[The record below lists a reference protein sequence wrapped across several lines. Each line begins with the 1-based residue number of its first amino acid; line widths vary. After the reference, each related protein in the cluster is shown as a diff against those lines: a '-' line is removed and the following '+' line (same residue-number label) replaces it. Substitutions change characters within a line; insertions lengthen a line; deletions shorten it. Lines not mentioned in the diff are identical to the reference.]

1 MTENESLPATESI
14 EEWRERYE
22 KLRAEHA
29 FLQARAAR
37 FVAVEQDLI
46 SARHLVDL
54 ERGRFERMREFIRSG
69 LRAETVSDCVRLV
82 GDGIVDILECEIG
95 IVWLKAPAGHEE
107 VFHVSHSGQEDWDLG
122 GNLRERL
129 RQCMAASPAGELLD
143 VVCRESLGFMDLM
156 VREVVGDDACH
167 AGLMVAANSHRAG
180 RFHDRFTPCANEA
193 FSAFASQVG
202 AILGSLKKRD
212 TIVAQVEQIRISE
225 QLLAVALA
233 SSNVGLWDWDL
244 ASGLVHY
251 SEQWKKMIGY
261 SGDEILDRFDEWH
274 NRLHPLDRDEA
285 VKVASQSS
293 KKIGA
298 FYEQTFRLR
307 HRNGSWRW
315 ILAKGF
321 TISGSDGQPV
331 RVVGTHID
339 VTRFKRL
346 ENRLRKSENSQRN
359 AKENALRENS
369 AKSTFLA
376 NVSHELRTPLNGIL
390 GVYEIL
396 KELPQT
402 ETGME
407 LVKMGHQSAQWMLDI
422 VGESLDL
429 AKIEAGK
436 IELKENTFDLVEM
449 VSDLTDIK
457 RRKAAEK
464 GLTFG
469 LHVADGLPRLVV
481 GDAPKLRQILTNLI
495 GNAIKFT
502 DHGAVSVHVDAKGL
516 RDEDVVNL
524 RFRIRDSGIGIP
536 KGSIEDIFQ
545 PFHQTD
551 QSKTR
556 RFGGVGLGLAIV
568 RNLTDLMKGR
578 VRVRSLGSLGSEFT
592 VTLPFQIAKAFQQ
605 EVGDQSS
612 KSISFRG
619 KVLVA
624 EDDEVSRSLAI
635 RMLEKLGFEVVAA
648 ENGAIAL
655 ELFEPGTFDL
665 VVLDWWMPWVTGV
678 DVCLKIRESERF
690 TTERVPILAMTANVQ
705 STATIECL
713 RAGMDE
719 FLGKPI
725 LFQSL
730 ADAVLRLVPHAQV
743 AT

>member
-1 MTENESLPATESI
+1 MSESESLPASESI

-22 KLRAEHA
+22 KMKADHA
-29 FLQARAAR
+29 YLQARVTR
-37 FVAVEQDLI
+37 FAAVEQDLI
-46 SARHLVDL
+46 TARHLVDL
-54 ERGRFERMREFIRSG
+54 ERRRFERMREFIRSG
-69 LRAETVSDCVRLV
+69 LRSETMSDCVRLV

-95 IVWLKAPAGHEE
+95 IVWLKAQAGNEE
-107 VFHVSHSGQEDWDLG
+107 EFHVSHSGQEDWGPG

-129 RQCMAASPAGELLD
+129 RQCMEGSPAGELLD
-143 VVCRESLGFMDLM
+143 AGCLESLGFMDLM
-156 VREVVGDDACH
+156 VHEVVGDDACR

-180 RFHDRFTPCANEA
+180 RFHDRFTPSANEA

-212 TIVAQVEQIRISE
+212 TIASQVEQIRISD
-225 QLLAVALA
+225 QRLALALA

-244 ASGLVHY
+244 ANGFVHY
-251 SEQWKKMIGY
+251 SEQWKKMVGY
-261 SGDEILDRFDEWH
+261 SGDEISDQFDEWYQ
-274 NRLHPLDRDEA
+274 RLHPSERDEA
-285 VKVASQSS
+285 VRVAWQSS

-321 TISGSDGQPV
+321 TIAGSDGQPA

-346 ENRLRKSENSQRN
+346 ENRLRKSENSQRK
-359 AKENALRENS
+359 AKENALRENR

-376 NVSHELRTPLNGIL
+376 NVSHEIRTPLNGIL
-390 GVYEIL
+390 GVFQIL

-407 LVKMGHQSAQWMLDI
+407 LVNMGHHSAQWMLDI
-422 VGESLDL
+422 IGESLDL

-436 IELKENTFDLVEM
+436 IELKEDTFDLVEM
-449 VSDLTDIK
+449 VSGLADIK
-457 RRKAAEK
+457 RRKAGDK
-464 GLTFG
+464 GLTFD
-469 LHVADGLPRLVV
+469 LHVADGLPGLVV
-481 GDAPKLRQILTNLI
+481 GDASKVRQILTNLI

-502 DHGAVSVHVDAKGL
+502 EHGAVSVHIDAKGG
-516 RDEDVVNL
+516 RDEDVVNF

-536 KGSIEDIFQ
+536 KGSIEDIFL
-545 PFHQTD
+545 PFHQED

-568 RNLTDLMKGR
+568 RNLTGLMKGR

-592 VTLPFQIAKAFQQ
+592 VTLPFRIAKAFQQ
-605 EVGDQSS
+605 ELGDQSS
-612 KSISFRG
+612 RSISFRG
-619 KVLVA
+619 RVLVA

-635 RMLEKLGFEVVAA
+635 RMLEKLGFEVMAA

-655 ELFEPGTFDL
+655 ELFEPGKFDL
-665 VVLDWWMPWVTGV
+665 VVLDWWMPRVNGI

-690 TTERVPILAMTANVQ
+690 TSERVPVLAMTANVQ
-705 STATIECL
+705 STAAIECL
-713 RAGMDE
+713 QAGMDE